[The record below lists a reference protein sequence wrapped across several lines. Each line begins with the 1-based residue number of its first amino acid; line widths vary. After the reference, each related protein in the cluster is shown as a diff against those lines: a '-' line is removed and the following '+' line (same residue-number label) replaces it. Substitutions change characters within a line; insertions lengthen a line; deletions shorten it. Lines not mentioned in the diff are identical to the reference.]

1 MIISN
6 LQIKPLNIAFRVNF
20 KHNSAERN
28 KTQSV
33 LVATQTSNGN
43 IGLGE
48 GCPREYVTGE
58 NIDSCIKFF
67 NTHKHNILLQ
77 IHSFKD
83 LKNWV
88 LEHQQLIDINPSAWC
103 AIELSLL
110 DALSKE
116 NKQSIEKTL
125 GLSELE
131 DSFQYSAVL
140 GDSTIEVTKSQI
152 DQYCNFGFNDFKVK
166 ITGNPIIDNKK
177 FELIKASIPNARIR
191 LDANNLWQNSKDV
204 LRYLESISISPFAI
218 EEPLSAMDFRE
229 LNKLLKIT
237 TIPIILDESFYNK
250 LHFKQITMEY
260 RNVIINLRISKMGGI
275 IRSDFIAKKATQS
288 QIPLIIGAQVGE
300 SSILTRAALLI
311 ANAYKDNLLA
321 QEGAYGTLLL
331 ESDITDKPLMFGKF
345 GKLNIVK
352 FLDVKE
358 YGFQINYKNNYV
370 QHWL

>member
-1 MIISN
+1 MIINN
-6 LQIKPLNIAFRVNF
+6 LQMKSLNIAFRVSF
-20 KHNSAERN
+20 KHSSAERN

-58 NIDSCIKFF
+58 NVESCIKFF
-67 NTHKHNILLQ
+67 NTHKHNILRQ
-77 IHSFKD
+77 IHCLED

-88 LEHQQLIDINPSAWC
+88 SENQQLIDVNPSAWC

-110 DALSKE
+110 DAISKE

-125 GLSELE
+125 DLSELE
-131 DSFQYSAVL
+131 NSFQYSAVL
-140 GDSTIEVTKSQI
+140 GESSIEVTKGQI
-152 DQYCNFGFNDFKVK
+152 HQYCNFGFTDFKVK
-166 ITGNPIIDNKK
+166 ITGNSIIDNKK
-177 FELIKASIPNARIR
+177 FELIKASIPKARIR

-218 EEPLSAMDFRE
+218 EEPLPAMDFRE

-250 LHFKQITMEY
+250 HHFEQISMEY
-260 RNVIINLRISKMGGI
+260 RNVIINLRVSKMGGL
-275 IRSDFIAKKATQS
+275 IRSELIAKKATQS

-300 SSILTRAALLI
+300 TSILTRAALLI
-311 ANAYKDNLLA
+311 ANTYKENLLA

-331 ESDITDKPLMFGKF
+331 ENDITEMPIMFGEL
-345 GKLNIVK
+345 GKLNLIK
-352 FLDVKE
+352 NLDIKE
-358 YGFQINYKNNYV
+358 YGFQINYKKNYI
-370 QHWL
+370 QHCL